1 MQRRY
6 TAWDD
11 RHSVIVP
18 GAVSSAQ
25 VPAVTDTSC
34 FELFTILI
42 KNWSEREFIHTKKV
56 VPERKKRK
64 KIVKKKMIFENS
76 KIRNSIYLWYI
87 LQSCKGEPLDPFKRL
102 LNAKKNET
110 FLLLFRKSSSI
121 LILPKVKIIFRSG
134 CPSGC
139 LLRYAKN
146 SVQTVRRKPSADPTK
161 AGTFVPC
168 ISGHFPIFYRNMR
181 SWRQWAFLD
190 FFFFYI
196 FAFCIFFFPVFYR
209 IKKKYKK
216 AKTQLRLWLRY
227 SPRSLRGFKNDF
239 RAFLGWKKEKS

>member
-1 MQRRY
+1 M
-6 TAWDD
+6 
-11 RHSVIVP
+11 P

-34 FELFTILI
+34 FEF
-42 KNWSEREFIHTKKV
+42 WVIHNFDRKLVWKRIYSHKKSCSGTKKK
-56 VPERKKRK
+56 EKKSLKKRW
-64 KIVKKKMIFENS
+64 FL
-76 KIRNSIYLWYI
+76 SIARHANGRTI
-87 LQSCKGEPLDPFKRL
+87 GTPLQSCKGKPLDPFKRL

-146 SVQTVRRKPSADPTK
+146 SSRRYVGSRRQTPQAWNVRSM
-161 AGTFVPC
+161 
-168 ISGHFPIFYRNMR
+168 H
-181 SWRQWAFLD
+181 QWAFLD

-196 FAFCIFFFPVFYR
+196 FAFCIFFWS
-209 IKKKYKK
+209 YK
-216 AKTQLRLWLRY
+216 TR
-227 SPRSLRGFKNDF
+227 
-239 RAFLGWKKEKS
+239 KEKNTKSKNSIKTLTKI